1 MTSKRRNNGRSK
13 HGRGHVKFVRCDH
26 CNCSPPKDKAIK
38 RFLVRNLVEAAAVR
52 DITDASALEEY
63 VIPKMYRKMSY
74 CVSCAIHARIVRV
87 RSRLGRKIRDPPR
100 RGRPANQQQQ
110 RPNQQKA

>member
-1 MTSKRRNNGRSK
+1 MPCPAKPLTHN
-13 HGRGHVKFVRCDH
+13 
-26 CNCSPPKDKAIK
+26 
-38 RFLVRNLVEAAAVR
+38 
-52 DITDASALEEY
+52 TEY

-100 RGRPANQQQQ
+100 RGRPAVCRFWCSSSPILNET
-110 RPNQQKA
+110 AGL